1 MACSSAEYSRKALV
15 TAVIKR
21 RSLVQSPWFA
31 AGYSSGSKE
40 NDSRDFSNRIFASI
54 EFAHT
59 PTSADFTLMRN
70 WSVDWYVVD
79 REVAPSNY
87 WTNSDAKVYENESY
101 LVIDLNK
108 VKLN

>member
-1 MACSSAEYSRKALV
+1 MAALV
-15 TAVIKR
+15 KR

-31 AGYSSGSKE
+31 SSYSFGDKKISQS
-40 NDSRDFSNRIFASI
+40 DFIDRLSVSISFANQ
-54 EFAHT
+54 
-59 PTSADFTLMRN
+59 PTLADFTLMRN

-79 REVAPSNY
+79 LEVASSNH

>member
-1 MACSSAEYSRKALV
+1 MAALV
-15 TAVIKR
+15 KR

-31 AGYSSGSKE
+31 ASYSSGDKKISQSDFIDRLSVSISFA
-40 NDSRDFSNRIFASI
+40 NQPILADS
-54 EFAHT
+54 
-59 PTSADFTLMRN
+59 LLLKN

-79 REVAPSNY
+79 LEVTPSNY
-87 WTNSDAKVYENESY
+87 WTNSDAKVYENNSY